1 MFFAKQV
8 VDSFDRIEGGKG
20 YFDEECDPVGHGTV
34 PKTRQFLRFEDSG
47 TFALFADE
55 ASGRVDELAEVEVA
69 SFVVFG
75 SADKVDGI
83 EMGGTCKNGFLLGI
97 GTVDLSRFDYLQA
110 CDALSVACV
119 EGATTGF
126 SLVFYH
132 AANADWTVEQAV

>member
-34 PKTRQFLRFEDSG
+34 PKTRQLLRFEDSG
-47 TFALFADE
+47 AFALFADE
-55 ASGRVDELAEVEVA
+55 AGGRVDELTEVEVS

-75 SADKVDGI
+75 STDEVDRI

-97 GTVDLSRFDYLQA
+97 GTVDLRRLYNLQDCA
-110 CDALSVACV
+110 DLSGACV
-119 EGATTGF
+119 VEATTRF

-132 AANADWTVEQAV
+132 TPNADCMVE